1 MRMKFVTAHGH
12 SPRSMPLRVFQC
24 TPTSSAY
31 VRFGGQLNYV
41 DFREGFQFLNIGG
54 CFKFSSVGI

>member
-1 MRMKFVTAHGH
+1 MKSVTAHGH
-12 SPRSMPLRVFQC
+12 SPRSMPLEQMD
-24 TPTSSAY
+24 
-31 VRFGGQLNYV
+31 YV